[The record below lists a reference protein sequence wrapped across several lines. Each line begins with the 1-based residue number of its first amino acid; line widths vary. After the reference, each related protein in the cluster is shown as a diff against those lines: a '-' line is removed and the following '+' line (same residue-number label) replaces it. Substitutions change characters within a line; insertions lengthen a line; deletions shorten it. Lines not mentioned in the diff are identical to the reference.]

1 MGSRGTQTDHPRED
15 LLVLKYL
22 SLALISESV
31 AFVLRFQVINNNLV
45 EIVTGFSNS
54 KVSCQLSGIDHSWT
68 PQKYV
73 TNAAHRLLKKFIKWI
88 QLCVCCAVEYMC
100 HIIIHL
106 GYPAYSKLNL
116 IFHREILM
124 LLIVIFRTWHY
135 HKCHTDISN
144 FLSSAF
150 K

>member
-54 KVSCQLSGIDHSWT
+54 KVSCQLSGIDHS
-68 PQKYV
+68 
-73 TNAAHRLLKKFIKWI
+73 
-88 QLCVCCAVEYMC
+88 
-100 HIIIHL
+100 
-106 GYPAYSKLNL
+106 
-116 IFHREILM
+116 
-124 LLIVIFRTWHY
+124 
-135 HKCHTDISN
+135 
-144 FLSSAF
+144 
-150 K
+150 